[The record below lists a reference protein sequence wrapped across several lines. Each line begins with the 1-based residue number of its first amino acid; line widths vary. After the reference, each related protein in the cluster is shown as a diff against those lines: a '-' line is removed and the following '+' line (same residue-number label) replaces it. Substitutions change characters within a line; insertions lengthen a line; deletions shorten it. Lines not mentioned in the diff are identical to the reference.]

1 MTDTIP
7 TVITITRENARA
19 VLREALM
26 DREPT
31 EEEVSTFLTFVVNR
45 LDDCLKMQA
54 IAFYRMDNL
63 PGYT

>member
-1 MTDTIP
+1 MTESVP
-7 TVITITRENARA
+7 TVVMITRENARD
-19 VLREALM
+19 VLREAIT

-31 EEEVSTFLTFVVNR
+31 EEEVSKFLLFVVSR

-63 PGYT
+63 NGYA